1 MNKYL
6 KKTIIIGAVSLFLV
20 TGCGNK
26 EIAKLSNGDEVVVEL
41 KDNTKI
47 SVNDL
52 YNSLKNRY
60 GLEVVVNMIDKII
73 LEKEY
78 PNDLNAAKESAET
91 TMKQLEEQYGDK
103 LESAIQYY
111 TSYNTKEEYQY
122 GLYLNYLQEKA
133 VTSYAKAQIK

>member
-60 GLEVVVNMIDKII
+60 GLEVVVNMIDKIFFI
-73 LEKEY
+73 FII
-78 PNDLNAAKESAET
+78 S
-91 TMKQLEEQYGDK
+91 
-103 LESAIQYY
+103 
-111 TSYNTKEEYQY
+111 
-122 GLYLNYLQEKA
+122 LNYVWDFHPLR
-133 VTSYAKAQIK
+133 V

>member
-1 MNKYL
+1 MNIRFFAQSEY
-6 KKTIIIGAVSLFLV
+6 F
-20 TGCGNK
+20 
-26 EIAKLSNGDEVVVEL
+26 NGIHI
-41 KDNTKI
+41 KD
-47 SVNDL
+47 D
-52 YNSLKNRY
+52 
-60 GLEVVVNMIDKII
+60 II

-111 TSYNTKEEYQY
+111 TSYNTKEEYQD

-133 VTSYAKAQIK
+133 VTSYAKAQIKESEIKKYYKDSIKPDIKISHILLVLIMILMLQMMIRIKLRKTLRIKLMKF

>member
-52 YNSLKNRY
+52 YNSFSNLF
-60 GLEVVVNMIDKII
+60 VSSVF
-73 LEKEY
+73 
-78 PNDLNAAKESAET
+78 
-91 TMKQLEEQYGDK
+91 
-103 LESAIQYY
+103 AI
-111 TSYNTKEEYQY
+111 YNH
-122 GLYLNYLQEKA
+122 LQK
-133 VTSYAKAQIK
+133 SK

>member
-47 SVNDL
+47 SVNDF
-52 YNSLKNRY
+52 YNQMKDKY
-60 GLEVVVNMIDKII
+60 GTEVLLNMIDKLV
-73 LEKEY
+73 LEKKYSDYTEEAKK
-78 PNDLNAAKESAET
+78 NAESVMT
-91 TMKQLEEQYGDK
+91 QLKSSYGDN
-103 LESAIQYY
+103 LLSAIQTY
-111 TSYNTKEEYQY
+111 TGYQ
-122 GLYLNYLQEKA
+122 
-133 VTSYAKAQIK
+133 T